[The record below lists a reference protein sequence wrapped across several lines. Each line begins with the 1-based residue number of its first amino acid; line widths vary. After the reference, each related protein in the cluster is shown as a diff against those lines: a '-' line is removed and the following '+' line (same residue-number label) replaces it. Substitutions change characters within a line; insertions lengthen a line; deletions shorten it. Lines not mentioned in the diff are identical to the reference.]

1 MSHSRLS
8 IAVVSAVVCG
18 LLLGGCTAD
27 MVRPDRTAVQPAS
40 TTRAPLPV
48 SRPMSEQV
56 GNDKARRSAKA
67 RTDLGMAYMRS
78 GRIGIAMDEARAAV
92 EADPGYAPGHL
103 LLGMSYAIQEQPEL
117 ARPHFET
124 AAQIAPG
131 DPEVNEAYGWYLCSR
146 GREADGLH
154 RLEAAARN
162 PYNSKPSQSWFN
174 AGLCYMRLQQFTE
187 AEQRF
192 QRALQADGS
201 NLMARLALADAS
213 FRLGNF
219 PRAKHW
225 LDQSMQRMS
234 RTPPDVL
241 WLAARVEHQLG
252 NAQAVRVFGNRLLQD
267 YPNSEEALRYRE
279 GKFE

>member
-8 IAVVSAVVCG
+8 LAIVTSAVCG
-18 LLLGGCTAD
+18 LLLAACTAD
-27 MVRPDRTAVQPAS
+27 TVRPAGPDAQALS
-40 TTRAPLPV
+40 ATRAPLPV

-67 RTDLGMAYMRS
+67 RTDLGMAYMRN
-78 GRIGIAMDEARAAV
+78 GRIGIAMDEARAAI

-103 LLGMSYAIQEQPEL
+103 LLGMTYAIQEQPEL
-117 ARPHFET
+117 ARPHFEN
-124 AAQIAPG
+124 AARIAPG
-131 DPEVNEAYGWYLCSR
+131 DPEINEAYGWYLCSR
-146 GREADGLH
+146 GREAEGLH

-162 PYNSKPSQSWFN
+162 PYYSKPGQSWFN
-174 AGLCYMRLQQFTE
+174 AGLCYMRLQNFTE

-192 QRALQADGS
+192 QRALQADDS
-201 NLMARLALADAS
+201 NLVARLALADAS

-234 RTPPDVL
+234 RTPADVL

-252 NAQAVRVFGNRLLQD
+252 NTQAVRVFGNRLLQD